1 MFPFGKR
8 TNCCF
13 VHTKDRLHI
22 PLKRLADSFSIDEL
36 IDQLFFIEKVED
48 GLQQSEEGRVVSN
61 EDV

>member
-1 MFPFGKR
+1 M
-8 TNCCF
+8 
-13 VHTKDRLHI
+13 HTKDRLHI

-48 GLQQSEEGRVVSN
+48 GLQQSEEGRIVSN